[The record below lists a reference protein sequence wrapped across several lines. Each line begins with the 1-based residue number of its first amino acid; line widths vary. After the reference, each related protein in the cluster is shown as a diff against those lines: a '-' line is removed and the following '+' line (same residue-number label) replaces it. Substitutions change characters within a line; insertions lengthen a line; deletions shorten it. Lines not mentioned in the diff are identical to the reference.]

1 MHIRLMSAM
10 GRKRTLVR
18 CETGKAS
25 ALVLSFK
32 AVDFSRA
39 QRFANALCS

>member
-1 MHIRLMSAM
+1 MSAM
-10 GRKRTLVR
+10 GRKRTLAR